1 MQRKIEVMRVV
12 RVPPLGKLVV
22 VIGEETFE
30 NLDEISNPVQ
40 RRQVLAAVGELVSFV
55 NGYDAMADAGYA
67 PSRTPIG
74 QGRQEEPLTP
84 EQEQFLAELQKSPGA
99 SVELPIEPSP
109 EAAAAPAAPP
119 PAPAPT
125 EAATSSPATTP
136 PTPEEEPHA
145 PPGSIAAQINGI
157 LTQHLARA
165 EDLQGRDVHL
175 EQTEA
180 GGLRI
185 MVDGRAYTRP
195 GEIEDRRVQFV
206 LRQALKEWDQT

>member
-1 MQRKIEVMRVV
+1 MQRKTEVMRVV

-30 NLDEISNPVQ
+30 NLNEISNPVQ

-74 QGRQEEPLTP
+74 QGREEEPLTP
-84 EQEQFLAELQKSPGA
+84 EQERFLAELQKRPGA

-109 EAAAAPAAPP
+109 AAATEPTAPP
-119 PAPAPT
+119 PAPPETAP
-125 EAATSSPATTP
+125 APPATTP
-136 PTPEEEPHA
+136 ASPEEEPHA

-157 LTQHLARA
+157 LAQHLARA